1 MKYITIAVAILVMA
15 GCSTAP
21 TKLERIEANEAA
33 INDLTAQVEENS
45 KRIDV
50 NTRMNGNMNTKI
62 DRMFEKSMYK

>member
-1 MKYITIAVAILVMA
+1 MAIAVAILVMA

-21 TKLERIEANEAA
+21 TKQERIEANEAA

>member
-1 MKYITIAVAILVMA
+1 MKTVIITLAMLAIV
-15 GCSTAP
+15 GCSNAP

>member
-1 MKYITIAVAILVMA
+1 MKYIAIAVAILVMA

-62 DRMFEKSMYK
+62 DRMFEKSQYK

>member
-1 MKYITIAVAILVMA
+1 MKLVLITLAMLALL
-15 GCSTAP
+15 GCSNAP
-21 TKLERIEANEAA
+21 TKLERIEANEKA
-33 INDLTAQVEENS
+33 IVNLQSQIDVNS

>member
-1 MKYITIAVAILVMA
+1 MKLVLITLAMLALI

-33 INDLTAQVEENS
+33 IVNLQSQIDVNS

-62 DRMFEKSMYK
+62 DRMFEKSQYK